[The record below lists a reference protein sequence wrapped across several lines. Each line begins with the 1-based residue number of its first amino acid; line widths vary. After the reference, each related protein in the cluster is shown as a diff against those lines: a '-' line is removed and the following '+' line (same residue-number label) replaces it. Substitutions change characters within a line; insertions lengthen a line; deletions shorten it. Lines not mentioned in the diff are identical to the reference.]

1 MKIVKVVLLVLLCLT
16 ATTAPA
22 QKRSRTHSSSPAPN
36 SVPRNVP
43 IVDALT
49 GNSILC
55 KESVLPENMVVSGE
69 MWSEQC
75 NGAAWIVKS
84 KPGPPLRDNKLE
96 AHFSADQVASVSES
110 SNSEGAIVP
119 GQCDAFQQT
128 IKQTY
133 NFNPALLNEAQQQA
147 QSARLDVFWNQ
158 VRQARAVLLPCLRQ
172 ALKDDHS
179 PSFFAIDGSMLLVNV
194 DPSGASKALQVRKF
208 VEADLDGADLEYWV
222 KTMARR
228 GVEGFDTSAAGAK
241 WLSYPKAKYN
251 LASHGGFPIDS
262 FLGAV
267 FIFGSMDEDLATPV
281 LLRIVNQLDHP
292 HRDDA
297 LAVLMSQ
304 ATPAALRALKQVN
317 AAGFPAG
324 TDQSIRE
331 LLETPKLLKPRARP
345 LLTREENLRAFQGI
359 IDGDYSAFRELVAK
373 APDGEVDAVATL
385 RPEDI
390 PLVRRA
396 RRASISRCNQHAVS
410 DYASFTQILWAL
422 TWNKQ

>member
-1 MKIVKVVLLVLLCLT
+1 MKIVKAFLLVLLCLT
-16 ATTAPA
+16 ATSALG
-22 QKRSRTHSSSPAPN
+22 QKRSRTPNSSPASN
-36 SVPRNVP
+36 SIPRNVP
-43 IVDALT
+43 TVDPLT
-49 GNSILC
+49 GNYILC
-55 KESVLPENMVVSGE
+55 KGSPLPESLIVSGE

-84 KPGPPLRDNKLE
+84 KPGPPPTGNKLE
-96 AHFSADQVASVSES
+96 VQFSADHVASVAEPSE
-110 SNSEGAIVP
+110 AIAP
-119 GQCDAFQQT
+119 GQCDAFQQS

-147 QSARLDVFWNQ
+147 QSARLDIFWNR
-158 VRQARAVLLPCLRQ
+158 VRQARAALLPCLRQ

-179 PSFFAIDGSMLLVNV
+179 PSFFAIDGSMLLVDV

-251 LASHGGFPIDS
+251 LAMHGGFPIDS

-267 FIFGSMDEDLATPV
+267 FIFGSMDEELATPV

-297 LAVLMSQ
+297 LAILMSQ
-304 ATPAALRALKQVN
+304 ATPAALRALQQVN

-324 TDQSIRE
+324 TGQSIRE
-331 LLETPKLLKPRARP
+331 LIENPKLIKPRARP
-345 LLTREENLRAFQGI
+345 ILSREENLRAFQGI

-373 APDGEVDAVATL
+373 APDGEADAVATL
-385 RPEDI
+385 RTEDI

-410 DYASFTQILWAL
+410 DYGSFTQILWAL
-422 TWNKQ
+422 MWKEK